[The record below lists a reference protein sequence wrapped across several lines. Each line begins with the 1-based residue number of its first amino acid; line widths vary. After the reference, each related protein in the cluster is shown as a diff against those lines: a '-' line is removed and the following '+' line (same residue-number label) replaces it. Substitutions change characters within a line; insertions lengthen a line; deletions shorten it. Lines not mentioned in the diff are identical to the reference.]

1 MKKKLKDLTNEEM
14 EKICNKHYDKH
25 KRCAGCILNIGN
37 DHCMKYLDLDKE
49 IEVEENDFN

>member
-49 IEVEENDFN
+49 IEVKDND